1 MQIILN
7 QYMKMVMIN
16 LILGIILCMIVM
28 KYNQE
33 IVQFLI
39 VSGNIDSLITYL
51 HSLKETK
58 LILKFLVHI
67 VVVQKDLS
75 MFSHTTNV

>member
-16 LILGIILCMIVM
+16 LLLGIILCMIVM

-58 LILKFLVHI
+58 
-67 VVVQKDLS
+67 
-75 MFSHTTNV
+75 

>member
-39 VSGNIDSLITYL
+39 ESGNIDSLITYL

-58 LILKFLVHI
+58 
-67 VVVQKDLS
+67 
-75 MFSHTTNV
+75 

>member
-16 LILGIILCMIVM
+16 LILGIILCMIVI

-51 HSLKETK
+51 YSLKETK
-58 LILKFLVHI
+58 
-67 VVVQKDLS
+67 
-75 MFSHTTNV
+75 

>member
-7 QYMKMVMIN
+7 QYMKMMMIN

-58 LILKFLVHI
+58 
-67 VVVQKDLS
+67 
-75 MFSHTTNV
+75 